1 MHPFSAWPVRFSLV
15 GVAGFALGTLLL
27 GDGLPYAGG
36 CDLAATAFPQ
46 STLHAQGDDRGSG
59 RCLCPNFSPVAAY
72 RGSGRITSGSQSDTL
87 SSLVAAYR
95 GSGRITPRSQSDTLS
110 SLVAAYR
117 GSGRITPM
125 PSLASQSLDV
135 AMAYRGSGRV
145 QPNGDRA

>member
-95 GSGRITPRSQSDTLS
+95 GSGRITP
-110 SLVAAYR
+110 
-117 GSGRITPM
+117 M
-125 PSLASQSLDV
+125 PSLASQPLDV

>member
-27 GDGLPYAGG
+27 GDGRPYAGG

-95 GSGRITPRSQSDTLS
+95 GSGRITP
-110 SLVAAYR
+110 
-117 GSGRITPM
+117 M
-125 PSLASQSLDV
+125 PSLASQPLDV